1 MGHQTSS
8 SKIFAGRPHLGPS
21 QHLEGPLPMFSFFFP
36 DYKFVFLY
44 KTPLEKTPS
53 WKLQS
58 EEYDFCISASMV
70 LRMVRMKIKTIFS
83 VVACGVWAVYCCEKE
98 KSRPRKKNPQAMS
111 SVAHVD
117 HIILIEPAGTKA
129 CSPTWDKLVSSFEGA
144 DVKYIN
150 WYVMFVRYTFEQ

>member
-1 MGHQTSS
+1 
-8 SKIFAGRPHLGPS
+8 
-21 QHLEGPLPMFSFFFP
+21 MFSFFFP

-83 VVACGVWAVYCCEKE
+83 VVACGV
-98 KSRPRKKNPQAMS
+98 
-111 SVAHVD
+111 
-117 HIILIEPAGTKA
+117 
-129 CSPTWDKLVSSFEGA
+129 
-144 DVKYIN
+144 
-150 WYVMFVRYTFEQ
+150 